1 MNSHTTTPNGAKS
14 IALEAP
20 SILQSYTYRM
30 ELFHISEYCKPES
43 ETNYKKIHYHMQNNS
58 SNINSNLL

>member
-1 MNSHTTTPNGAKS
+1 MNNHTATPNVATS
-14 IALEAP
+14 IALEDQI
-20 SILQSYTYRM
+20 ILQPHAYRM

-43 ETNYKKIHYHMQNNS
+43 DMNYKKIHYHIQNSS

>member
-1 MNSHTTTPNGAKS
+1 MNYHTTTPNGAKS
-14 IALEAP
+14 ISLEAP
-20 SILQSYTYRM
+20 SILQSHAYRM

-43 ETNYKKIHYHMQNNS
+43 DMNYKKIHYHIQNSS